1 MMEAEYS
8 LLEKVPERPYTWSS
22 RGPTEDGDVG
32 KLNIYILNML
42 IFCCCCCCIF
52 QN

>member
-32 KLNIYILNML
+32 K
-42 IFCCCCCCIF
+42 
-52 QN
+52 

>member
-1 MMEAEYS
+1 VGAYVASGMMEAEYS

-32 KLNIYILNML
+32 
-42 IFCCCCCCIF
+42 
-52 QN
+52 